1 MKKDTKYL
9 VGHYIQY
16 HVSRDFHVDFT
27 HDDLEAAMSSFKHL
41 CAELPHETDIEIRKQ
56 VTETVVSRNYAP
68 DVEYDLERWRILDQ
82 S

>member
-16 HVSRDFHVDFT
+16 YVSKDFHVDFT

-41 CAELPHETDIEIRKQ
+41 CSELPHETDIEIRKQ

-68 DVEYDLERWRILDQ
+68 DVEYDLERWRVFDQ